1 MTQNTTYRIRHS
13 ASPYR
18 QGAGRPQSGHQPYI
32 YGNAARKLEMLPDS
46 KNTYKRKTAKPD
58 VAQRPKKQTSKAVL
72 KNRAAAKSMS
82 PGFVIFLSLM
92 SVVLIFL
99 LHQLSPGEVWFDI

>member
-32 YGNAARKLEMLPDS
+32 YGNAARNGKAGCGAEAKETDKQSGFEEQGSS
-46 KNTYKRKTAKPD
+46 KKHE
-58 VAQRPKKQTSKAVL
+58 
-72 KNRAAAKSMS
+72 
-82 PGFVIFLSLM
+82 PGIRYIPFSNVS
-92 SVVLIFL
+92 SAYFL